1 MLGDY
6 GRVNGI
12 RRDVVRDNTCLASM
26 KDMIFHL
33 SELTLHLR
41 MSQQK
46 HIVWKRPCWTHGEVS
61 VGSRDWY
68 GLTAESR
75 SMLQSSAIRLVGEP
89 ICVTIGTRS
98 YDVPGAEDQEDL
110 R

>member
-1 MLGDY
+1 MGLG
-6 GRVNGI
+6 GF
-12 RRDVVRDNTCLASM
+12 VVRGNTCLASM
-26 KDMIFHL
+26 EEMIFHL
-33 SELTLHLR
+33 SKLTLTLHLT